1 MKRSRRKFSPAFKA
15 KVAIEAL
22 KEQMT
27 LQELASKFE
36 VHPNQISTWKSE
48 FLSNASVVFDSKS
61 TKQETEVDANK
72 LFKVIGEQKVEIDF
86 LKQVLGK

>member
-1 MKRSRRKFSPAFKA
+1 MKKTRRKFGPGFKA

-36 VHPNQISTWKSE
+36 VHPNQISTWKQE
-48 FLSNASVVFDSKS
+48 FLSNASSVFESKS
-61 TKQETEVDANK
+61 LKQESDVDKEK
-72 LFKVIGEQKVEIDF
+72 LFRVIGEQKVEIDF
-86 LKQVLGK
+86 LKHVLGK